1 MSEIHRRKATT
12 FLVTALVILTLSLG
26 GTAKAHAATSVVTF
40 TSPNPTGSGH
50 FGSSV
55 AVNRTSVVVG
65 APGEVAGGVAA
76 GHAYVFGS
84 AGALIATLTSPNPT
98 GSGGFGSS
106 VAMNGTSVVVGAPGE
121 TASGS
126 FQAGNAYLFKPTSTA
141 TVVFDASTNMAWSGA
156 ETTGASAYD
165 TATVTGIPGFTPTGT
180 VVYSFWTNGACSGTP
195 TTTQTVTLDPS
206 GNVPNSASTSPL
218 VAGSYSFNA
227 TYSGDSNYMGSTSA
241 CEPFSVIKS
250 ATSTATVV
258 FDAST
263 NMAWSGAETTGAS
276 AYDTASVTGFRGFTP
291 TGSVTYTFYT
301 SGDCS
306 GSGTTE
312 SPPGGSSLSG
322 GLVPNSI
329 TVGPLVAASYSFRAV
344 YSGDSNYVGSTSA
357 CERFIVNKATTTT
370 ETALSTSAG
379 VSIPVGGTVPKGTSV
394 NDTATVTSV
403 SGIVPT
409 GSVTYIFYTNTR
421 CSGSGTAQTATM
433 SGGLV
438 PNSTATGPLAAN
450 SYSFEATYS
459 GDNNYLSS
467 TSSCEPF
474 NVGLTSFVST
484 QFFTSANILI
494 PNGESNGSVLNGTSV
509 YDTTTVTGVNGVTPT
524 GTLTYTFFAG
534 NGCIG
539 FGRDG
544 CPREQADT
552 SRPLN
557 WPCLR
562 DIDRGHS
569 DGLELSE
576 TAWADCE
583 QVRNRRASKENI
595 LVTSRK
601 EERGSS

>member
-1 MSEIHRRKATT
+1 
-12 FLVTALVILTLSLG
+12 
-26 GTAKAHAATSVVTF
+26 
-40 TSPNPTGSGH
+40 
-50 FGSSV
+50 
-55 AVNRTSVVVG
+55 
-65 APGEVAGGVAA
+65 
-76 GHAYVFGS
+76 
-84 AGALIATLTSPNPT
+84 
-98 GSGGFGSS
+98 
-106 VAMNGTSVVVGAPGE
+106 
-121 TASGS
+121 
-126 FQAGNAYLFKPTSTA
+126 
-141 TVVFDASTNMAWSGA
+141 
-156 ETTGASAYD
+156 
-165 TATVTGIPGFTPTGT
+165 
-180 VVYSFWTNGACSGTP
+180 
-195 TTTQTVTLDPS
+195 
-206 GNVPNSASTSPL
+206 
-218 VAGSYSFNA
+218 
-227 TYSGDSNYMGSTSA
+227 MGSTSA

-276 AYDTASVTGFRGFTP
+276 AYDTATVTGVSGFTP

-394 NDTATVTSV
+394 NDTATVTGV

-409 GSVTYIFYTNTR
+409 GSVTYIFYTNAR

-450 SYSFEATYS
+450 SYSFKATYS

-539 FGRDG
+539 FGAAQTVTLG
-544 CPREQADT
+544 KGGAVPNSATHGPLSSGLYSFNATYNGDT
-552 SRPLN
+552 NYYPVTSSCEWFEVWVGGTVGGTVVPVNKLTLLAPL
-557 WPCLR
+557 
-562 DIDRGHS
+562 I
-569 DGLELSE
+569 GLVSVILTAVTATVLSY
-576 TAWADCE
+576 
-583 QVRNRRASKENI
+583 RRRLGRTASKSG
-595 LVTSRK
+595 TAGRPRK
-601 EERGSS
+601 IF